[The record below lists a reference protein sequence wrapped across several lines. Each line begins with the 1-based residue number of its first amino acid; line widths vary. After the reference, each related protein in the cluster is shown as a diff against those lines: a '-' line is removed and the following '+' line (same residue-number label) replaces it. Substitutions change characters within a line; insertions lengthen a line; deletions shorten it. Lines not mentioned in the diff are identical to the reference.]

1 MKNLCCVN
9 RNHEICFNAFLAYF
23 FDSVSVR
30 YMALSQMNPTLIRN
44 VLWPLRVL
52 WSCHTFTQLVV
63 SRSSILSFISLMQS
77 SSLTFSVSQSKST
90 SIMLVV
96 LHKKIS
102 GFISRECSLTQLIEF
117 EYFNIAVYLF
127 AKVRTVL
134 SEAFPSSSVCNNSY
148 RARKKHYIYLCE
160 EDTWLMW
167 G

>member
-1 MKNLCCVN
+1 MAIEGAVVMP
-9 RNHEICFNAFLAYF
+9 HFYIASSFQIFYSF
-23 FDSVSVR
+23 FDIPDAVIVINFLCELEQK
-30 YMALSQMNPTLIRN
+30 YINN
-44 VLWPLRVL
+44 
-52 WSCHTFTQLVV
+52 VV
-63 SRSSILSFISLMQS
+63 STAQ
-77 SSLTFSVSQSKST
+77 KN
-90 SIMLVV
+90 
-96 LHKKIS
+96 S